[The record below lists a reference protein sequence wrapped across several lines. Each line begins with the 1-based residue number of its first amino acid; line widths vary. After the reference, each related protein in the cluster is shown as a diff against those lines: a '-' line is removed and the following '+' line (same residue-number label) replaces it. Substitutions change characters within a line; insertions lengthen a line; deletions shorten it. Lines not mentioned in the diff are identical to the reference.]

1 MPGSVLTFCEP
12 TPSPAARA
20 KTPNEDPIAM
30 GMDALEEALR
40 EAEEEVEVTTSALDE
55 ALYYLE
61 EANAPMDGEGDADAE
76 ELTAHEAS
84 VEEVDEV
91 RARERRWDE
100 DDAREEAERRER
112 ARTAF
117 AIDRFDMITACKAAV
132 RKAKAA
138 DSAARDALEVA
149 KAALMAAQANEEP
162 AAIAAHF
169 EEPAAVAAHFEE
181 PAVAAH
187 FEEPAAV
194 AAHFEEPA
202 AKARPEVVNITSA
215 TDADKDAKAAVLLA
229 MERLGAAQAKKASAH
244 KATKHMRHAL
254 NDAIK
259 DAAFKRTYLATHMG
273 HNLDQEYFRICIEEV
288 VPSTQA
294 ALEEAKRAEVEAN
307 AAVPIAEAALKAA
320 QDVEVATKA
329 ALITARNVT
338 KKEKKVE
345 AYAAVA
351 AEVSSGRGVP
361 AWLAR
366 CYEMTADRGDA
377 IGSTALLDA
386 YMADT
391 NIEMSV
397 QAFGREMI
405 AAHGEG
411 PDKKKRLTKGFAYL
425 GLRRRANVGQA

>member
-181 PAVAAH
+181 PA
-187 FEEPAAV
+187 
-194 AAHFEEPA
+194 

-244 KATKHMRHAL
+244 KATKHMQRAL
-254 NDAIK
+254 GEAIK